1 MGSKMLID
9 AAHREETRVVVFRG
23 NRIEEFDYESAD
35 RKQLK
40 GNIYLAKVTRVEPSL
55 QAAFVDYGGN
65 RHGFLAFS
73 EIHPDY
79 YQIPIADR
87 EALLREEEEEAAAV
101 AQAQNK
107 ADDSVASDD
116 VDDDDIEDSEN
127 VHTVEEDDNEDDD
140 DDGDVTQADDEDS
153 VAEDQEEAP
162 KRRRKRQRRYRIQE
176 VIKRRQVILVQVV
189 KEERGNK
196 GAALTTYLSLAG
208 RYCVLMP
215 NTARGGGIS
224 RKISDAKDRKRLKEV
239 TQDMNV
245 PGGAGLIVRTAGAS
259 RTKAE
264 IKRDFEYLLRLW
276 GNIRDL
282 TLESTAPA
290 LVYEEGNLIKRSIR
304 DLYNKDVDEVIVE
317 GDQAYKD
324 AKGFMK
330 MLMPSHAKNV
340 KHYNENRPLFS
351 RFQVENQLDALYS
364 PQVTLPSGGY
374 LVMNQTEAL
383 VSIDINSG
391 KATREHSIENTAV
404 KTNLEASVEIAR
416 QLRLRDLAGLVVV
429 DFIDMEER
437 RNNRAVERKLK
448 ESLKS
453 DRARIQVGR
462 ISHFGLLEMSR
473 QRMRQ
478 SMLEGTT
485 KPCPHCEG
493 TGLIRSVSSCALSV
507 LRSIEDHLIKSK
519 VENLNVK
526 CQRDIACFILN
537 EKREHLDQIEKA
549 YNISIFI
556 TPSDTVAPSECE
568 IQRGAQKSVGM
579 GAVSATAVV
588 GETAYDTDDDKTDN
602 VKTDNNQTES
612 TGEDE
617 EKPEG
622 RKRRRRR
629 RGRRGRK
636 TPNGEEN
643 ATEQGNQTEQVGQ
656 TGDSVEKVQSDDSV
670 QAQEPVG
677 DVVSEAG
684 EASET
689 KPAKRPRKRT
699 RKPKVIEG
707 AEAVAQTESP
717 STVDTGGET
726 AEPVEVD
733 QSVAQN
739 AGDAEAKDK
748 PKKRARKRPARKKV
762 AEADV
767 GGQEPVEVVENTT
780 QDAGEQAVEQK
791 APARKTATK
800 KAPAK
805 KAAAKKTAARK
816 PATKKPAAKKV
827 AAKKVAEQED
837 SKVEPQP
844 APQQQDSK
852 DSADTTTA
860 EPARVGWKAPEAT
873 AADTG
878 PARKGWWSR

>member
-87 EALLREEEEEAAAV
+87 EALLREEEEEAVAAALEEENVDNGDGEDV
-101 AQAQNK
+101 A
-107 ADDSVASDD
+107 
-116 VDDDDIEDSEN
+116 DSEN
-127 VHTVEEDDNEDDD
+127 VQSVDDDSDTDKEKD
-140 DDGDVTQADDEDS
+140 DDGEEAIIADDDS
-153 VAEDQEEAP
+153 VNEDQEEAP
-162 KRRRKRQRRYRIQE
+162 RRRRKRQRRYRIQE

-224 RKISDAKDRKRLKEV
+224 RKINDSKDRKRLKEV
-239 TQDMNV
+239 TQAMNV
-245 PGGAGLIVRTAGAS
+245 PDGAGLIVRTAGAS

-264 IKRDFEYLLRLW
+264 IKRDFDYLLRLW
-276 GNIRDL
+276 SNIREL
-282 TLESTAPA
+282 TLKSTAPS

-304 DLYNKDVDEVIVE
+304 DLYNKDVDEVVVE
-317 GDQAYKD
+317 GEQAYKD

-340 KHYNENRPLFS
+340 KHYEENRPLFS
-351 RFQVENQLDALYS
+351 QFQVEKQLDALYS
-364 PQVTLPSGGY
+364 PQITLPSGGY

-391 KATREHSIENTAV
+391 KATREHSIEKTAL

-416 QLRLRDLAGLVVV
+416 QLRLRDLAGLVVI

-448 ESLKS
+448 ESLKT
-453 DRARIQVGR
+453 DRARIQVGH

-507 LRSIEDHLIKSK
+507 LRAIEDHLINRK
-519 VENLNVK
+519 VENLNVN
-526 CQRDIACFILN
+526 CRREIASYILN
-537 EKREHLDQIEKA
+537 DKREHLAQIEKA
-549 YNISIFI
+549 YNISIFVV
-556 TPSDTVAPSECE
+556 PSDTISPSECE
-568 IQRGAQKSVGM
+568 IQRGGM
-579 GAVSATAVV
+579 RGVHTTNGSDTAVK
-588 GETAYDTDDDKTDN
+588 GETAYKEDDSDKVADS
-602 VKTDNNQTES
+602 D
-612 TGEDE
+612 DE
-617 EKPEG
+617 QKPEG

-629 RGRRGRK
+629 RGRRGK
-636 TPNGEEN
+636 KPQNGDEN
-643 ATEQGNQTEQVGQ
+643 TLENTESTES
-656 TGDSVEKVQSDDSV
+656 TE
-670 QAQEPVG
+670 
-677 DVVSEAG
+677 
-684 EASET
+684 
-689 KPAKRPRKRT
+689 KPA
-699 RKPKVIEG
+699 VNAEG
-707 AEAVAQTESP
+707 SEQ
-717 STVDTGGET
+717 T
-726 AEPVEVD
+726 AESESSSSEETPVSDQDAQPEKKGRSRSRKKSVD
-733 QSVAQN
+733 QPA
-739 AGDAEAKDK
+739 DAASQTDSSSQSSDKEDKDK
-748 PKKRARKRPARKKV
+748 PKKRASKRPARKPAGKKV
-762 AEADV
+762 EQV
-767 GGQEPVEVVENTT
+767 
-780 QDAGEQAVEQK
+780 EQADEGSEKPAESKVSAGRSRKSSPADETAADK
-791 APARKTATK
+791 PKARKA
-800 KAPAK
+800 AAK
-805 KAAAKKTAARK
+805 KPAAKKTAAKK
-816 PATKKPAAKKV
+816 PAVKKPAAKK
-827 AAKKVAEQED
+827 AKSE
-837 SKVEPQP
+837 S
-844 APQQQDSK
+844 QDTSSEAK
-852 DSADTTTA
+852 TK
-860 EPARVGWKAPEAT
+860 EPARTGWKAPESIAKT
-873 AADTG
+873 DG
-878 PARKGWWSR
+878 PAKKGWWSK

>member
-87 EALLREEEEEAAAV
+87 EALLREEEEDAVIAAEEAED
-101 AQAQNK
+101 K
-107 ADDSVASDD
+107 ADSTENADSTDSDEDD
-116 VDDDDIEDSEN
+116 VEDSEN
-127 VHTVEEDDNEDDD
+127 VHTVEEDSDEDGDDEGKEAAEAAEAIEADDD
-140 DDGDVTQADDEDS
+140 S
-153 VAEDQEEAP
+153 VNEDQEEAP
-162 KRRRKRQRRYRIQE
+162 RRRRKRQRRYRIQE

-239 TQDMNV
+239 TQAMNV
-245 PGGAGLIVRTAGAS
+245 PDGAGLIVRTAGAS
-259 RTKAE
+259 RTKPE
-264 IKRDFEYLLRLW
+264 IKRDFDYLLRLW

-282 TLESTAPA
+282 TLESTAPS

-304 DLYNKDVDEVIVE
+304 DLYNKEVDEVVVE
-317 GDQAYKD
+317 GEQAYKD

-340 KHYNENRPLFS
+340 KHYSENRPLFS
-351 RFQVENQLDALYS
+351 RFQVENQLDGLYS

-383 VSIDINSG
+383 VAIDINSG
-391 KATREHSIENTAV
+391 KATREHSIESTAL

-448 ESLKS
+448 EALKT

-485 KPCPHCEG
+485 KPCSHCEG

-507 LRSIEDHLIKSK
+507 LRSIEDHLINRK
-519 VENLNVK
+519 VENLNVN
-526 CQRDIACFILN
+526 CQREIACYILN
-537 EKREHLDQIEKA
+537 EKREHLAQIEKA

-556 TPSDTVAPSECE
+556 MPSDTIAPSECE
-568 IQRGAQKSVGM
+568 IQRGSMRSVG
-579 GAVSATAVV
+579 AASSVTAVN
-588 GETAYDTDDDKTDN
+588 GETAYEDSDSKAGNVDSKEADDDE
-602 VKTDNNQTES
+602 Q
-612 TGEDE
+612 
-617 EKPEG
+617 KPEG

-636 TPNGEEN
+636 TQNGEDS
-643 ATEQGNQTEQVGQ
+643 AVEQVAEQ
-656 TGDSVEKVQSDDSV
+656 AAEETTEKAAEQPA
-670 QAQEPVG
+670 QA
-677 DVVSEAG
+677 
-684 EASET
+684 EASSEVDGDKED
-689 KPAKRPRKRT
+689 KPKKRTRKRT
-699 RKPKVIEG
+699 RKPKVSDE
-707 AEAVAQTESP
+707 AEAAS
-717 STVDTGGET
+717 SET
-726 AEPVEVD
+726 
-733 QSVAQN
+733 SL
-739 AGDAEAKDK
+739 AEASEAPAPDAPAPETPEGEANDK
-748 PKKRARKRPARKKV
+748 PKKRARKKPARKKPAKEKV
-762 AEADV
+762 EPVDDSSKGEAEVSAD
-767 GGQEPVEVVENTT
+767 GQEKTVE
-780 QDAGEQAVEQK
+780 K
-791 APARKTATK
+791 KPRAR
-800 KAPAK
+800 
-805 KAAAKKTAARK
+805 KAAAKKPAARK
-816 PATKKPAAKKV
+816 SRAKKV
-827 AAKKVAEQED
+827 VPKE
-837 SKVEPQP
+837 KVEA
-844 APQQQDSK
+844 APEPEVAKAEDASQDK
-852 DSADTTTA
+852 TQVAPDTT
-860 EPARVGWKAPEAT
+860 PARTSWEAPEAT
-873 AADTG
+873 TKDTG
-878 PARKGWWSR
+878 PARKGWWSK